1 MTFTIDK
8 NRLSEVAHELYELL
22 KKIMPTEND
31 IIFVMALAKGDKNRQ
46 MVIDFIKNNNPTAD
60 EIEKFADSRF

>member
-8 NRLSEVAHELYELL
+8 KRLSDVALKLYELL
-22 KKIMPTEND
+22 KKTMPTEND

-46 MVIDFIKNNNPTAD
+46 KVIDYIKKNNPTAD
-60 EIEKFADSRF
+60 EIEKFADSQF